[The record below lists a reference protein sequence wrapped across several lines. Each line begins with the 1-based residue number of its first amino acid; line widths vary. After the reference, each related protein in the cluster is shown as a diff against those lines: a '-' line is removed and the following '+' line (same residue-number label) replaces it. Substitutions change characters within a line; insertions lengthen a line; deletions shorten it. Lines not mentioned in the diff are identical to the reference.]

1 MVILHSFWYVYQ
13 RVIQFTKS
21 SNGLRPRRTSSQFG
35 SSWRSLHRSEN
46 ALALERKHRAQRP
59 AAGRHSWYAVIC
71 TIKHQ
76 NPHDIPTIS
85 PRCPM
90 CFLNHRMQRS
100 SKTFKDSDFLTF
112 HVPLLDLMWCW
123 MLQGASVWS
132 LAYLESK
139 PFDDKLSCKLVGGF
153 HKWW

>member
-21 SNGLRPRRTSSQFG
+21 SNGLRRRTSSQLG

-59 AAGRHSWYAVIC
+59 EAGRHSWYAADIS

-76 NPHDIPTIS
+76 NPHDIPTMS
-85 PRCPM
+85 HD
-90 CFLNHRMQRS
+90 CFCHMQRS

-139 PFDDKLSCKLVGGF
+139 PFDDKMSCKLVGGF
-153 HKWW
+153 QKWW